1 MKLPDQPSFVLP
13 VQSFFEPAASGAYA
27 SQRGSGELQQSAPA
41 YRQKPPKAQTRK
53 AKQLEPMVVA
63 TEVVAAG
70 SRIGR
75 NL

>member
-13 VQSFFEPAASGAYA
+13 AVSTMEPVGSAAYGHPKPSHDV
-27 SQRGSGELQQSAPA
+27 EQSAPA
-41 YRQKPPKAQTRK
+41 YRQTASQAGTRK
-53 AKQLEPMVVA
+53 AKRLEPMVVA
-63 TEVVAAG
+63 AGVVAAG

>member
-13 VQSFFEPAASGAYA
+13 VQSLFEAAASGAYGTP
-27 SQRGSGELQQSAPA
+27 RRPHEVEQSASA
-41 YRQKPPKAQTRK
+41 YRQTASKAGNRK

-63 TEVVAAG
+63 TGVVATG